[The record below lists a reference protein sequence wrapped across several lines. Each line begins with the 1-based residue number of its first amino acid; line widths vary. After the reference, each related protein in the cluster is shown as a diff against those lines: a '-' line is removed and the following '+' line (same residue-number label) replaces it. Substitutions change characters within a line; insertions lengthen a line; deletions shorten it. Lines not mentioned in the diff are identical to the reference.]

1 MNSELEK
8 LKEPIQYIKEA
19 WAIYSKRENFIF
31 FARIMAVL
39 VILTSAV
46 GYVYA
51 YLFPFKYPSESIDYS
66 NLPMVIGF
74 VALTLLSAVIG
85 LWSQTTQYYAII
97 NISKPE
103 KEIFRLGY
111 KNMVKFFMVSL
122 VVGLI
127 VVLGLVL
134 LIIPAIIFGN
144 WYLFATW
151 LVLEKNMKIGQA
163 LKTSKAMVKG
173 KFWKVLGRTVTFGLF
188 AFFVSI
194 VVVAIPYAG
203 NLIISFVAPLF
214 MLPFYLLYKDLSTS
228 SGF

>member
-31 FARIMAVL
+31 FARIMAVV
-39 VILTSAV
+39 VIVTTSI
-46 GYVYA
+46 GYVLSY
-51 YLFPFKYPSESIDYS
+51 YYS
-66 NLPMVIGF
+66 TDDWQNVGF
-74 VALTLLSAVIG
+74 IVLTLLSIFVG
-85 LWSQTTQYYAII
+85 LWSQSAKYLAVIKMGNT
-97 NISKPE
+97 E
-103 KEIFRLGY
+103 KEIFKLGY
-111 KNMVKFFMVSL
+111 KNIWRFFLVSL

>member
-31 FARIMAVL
+31 FARIMAVV
-39 VILTSAV
+39 VIVTTSI
-46 GYVYA
+46 GYVLSY
-51 YLFPFKYPSESIDYS
+51 YYS
-66 NLPMVIGF
+66 TDDWQNVGF
-74 VALTLLSAVIG
+74 IVLTLLSIFVG
-85 LWSQTTQYYAII
+85 LWSQSAKYLAVIKMGNT
-97 NISKPE
+97 E
-103 KEIFRLGY
+103 KEIFKLGY
-111 KNMVKFFMVSL
+111 KNIWRFFLVSL
-122 VVGLI
+122 VVGSI

-134 LIIPAIIFGN
+134 LIIPAVIFGV
-144 WYLFATW
+144 WYSFSVW
-151 LVLEKNMKIGQA
+151 LVLDKGMKIREA

>member
-31 FARIMAVL
+31 FARIMAVV
-39 VILTSAV
+39 VIVTTSI
-46 GYVYA
+46 GYVLNY
-51 YLFPFKYPSESIDYS
+51 YYS
-66 NLPMVIGF
+66 TDDWQNVGF
-74 VALTLLSAVIG
+74 IVLTLLSIFVG
-85 LWSQTTQYYAII
+85 LWSQSAKYLAVIKMGNT
-97 NISKPE
+97 E
-103 KEIFRLGY
+103 KEIFKLGY
-111 KNMVKFFMVSL
+111 KNIWRFFLVSL
-122 VVGLI
+122 VVGSI

-134 LIIPAIIFGN
+134 LIIPAVIFGV
-144 WYLFATW
+144 WYSFSVW
-151 LVLEKNMKIGQA
+151 LVLDKGMKIREA

-173 KFWKVLGRTVTFGLF
+173 RFWKVLGRTVTFGLF